1 MLVFLQIFVLI
12 IGVYCVYR
20 IGWSSGYTSAISSVW
35 KIIEEERKKKKI
47 EDLYPKNN
55 NESKNKIQR

>member
-20 IGWSSGYTSAISSVW
+20 IGWVGGYTSAISHVY
-35 KIIEEERKKKKI
+35 KIIEEEKKKKKI
-47 EDLYPKNN
+47 EDLYPKHK
-55 NESKNKIQR
+55 NESKNSND